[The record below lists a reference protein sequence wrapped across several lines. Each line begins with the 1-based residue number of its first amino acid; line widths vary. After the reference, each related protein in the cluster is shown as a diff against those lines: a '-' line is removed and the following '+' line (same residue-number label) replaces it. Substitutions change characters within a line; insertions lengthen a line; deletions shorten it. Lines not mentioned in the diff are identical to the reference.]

1 MTTENASD
9 KGSITE
15 GVADILMGD
24 LNRLDDLAA
33 ASGLQPDR
41 AWVGMNLKGAGF
53 IGTPE
58 RPIDLRGWNFTRCD
72 LTGVKFEHVLMD
84 ENTIFDEANLTDIGG
99 ADAEDV
105 LRQAGQASSPAP

>member
-41 AWVGMNLKGAGF
+41 AWVGMNLK
-53 IGTPE
+53 
-58 RPIDLRGWNFTRCD
+58 GWNFTRCD